1 MQKLIYVFNPEHDMA
16 LASYSAYYMT
26 PAHIMKM
33 KSDLSILPIWYAENG
48 LNDTFVLTKEDE
60 SHFLKEK
67 QILFPK
73 LSSLSVCSNM
83 KGEYYALLPWG
94 WNPALLHEIEM
105 SDLSL
110 LSLPDF
116 NNLNIVRE
124 LSGRQYGLKL
134 LSSFNEL
141 EDITTI
147 IGENIDK
154 PVAVSL
160 YSVKE
165 VHDFIHRYNDVMLK
179 APWSGSGR
187 GVRRVVSELSDSDSG
202 WIQRIIRTQGAV
214 IGEPY
219 YSKVLDFAM
228 EFVCRDS
235 QAFFTGY
242 SIFDTDSQGAY
253 KCNIL
258 DSDAALENKISA
270 YVSLSVLNEIK
281 QRLMTLISHQYASRY
296 EGVLGVDMMIC
307 NRSDGYWV
315 HPCVE
320 VNLRMNMGIVAN
332 RFYNQFV
339 SPYSKGEYHIE
350 HFFKKGNAVE
360 NDNMMK
366 EKYPLAINDNMIESG
381 YMSLTRV
388 EEYTLYQIYVI
399 ISKK

>member
-83 KGEYYALLPWG
+83 KGEYDALLPWG

-110 LSLPDF
+110 LSLPDSDY
-116 NNLNIVRE
+116 LDIVRE
-124 LSGRQYGLKL
+124 LSGREYGLKL

-141 EDITTI
+141 DDITTI
-147 IGENIDK
+147 IGENIEK

-160 YSVKE
+160 CSVNE
-165 VHDFIHRYNDVMLK
+165 VHDFIEKYNDVMLK

-187 GVRRVVSELSDSDSG
+187 GVRRVVSEMSDSDLG

-228 EFVCRDS
+228 EFMCKDS

-242 SIFDTDSQGAY
+242 SIFETDSQGAY

-258 DSDAALENKISA
+258 DSDAALENKISV
-270 YVSLSVLNEIK
+270 YVSSSALDEVK
-281 QRLMTLISHQYASRY
+281 QKLVTLISHLYAPRY

-307 NRSDGYWV
+307 KKNDGYWV

-320 VNLRMNMGIVAN
+320 VNLRMNMGIVAR
-332 RFYNQFV
+332 RFYDNFV
-339 SPYSKGEYHIE
+339 SNSSKGVFYVEHYLKDGEALCFDSDIKHKHPLIIE
-350 HFFKKGNAVE
+350 NGRIV
-360 NDNMMK
+360 
-366 EKYPLAINDNMIESG
+366 SG
-381 YMSLTRV
+381 YISLTHICDNTR
-388 EEYTLYQIYVI
+388 YQVYAI
-399 ISKK
+399 IV